1 MYSLYLLL
9 ITLLDLYSWIIF
21 LYVVLSLLIQ
31 FSILNRLRHGLQHV
45 ADYLYRFLQL
55 VVDYLYRFSRQLS
68 EMTLRPV
75 RRFLPSLGPFDLSPV
90 VVLLLL
96 FFLKNLLREY
106 WPN

>member
-31 FSILNRLRHGLQHV
+31 FSILNRYQP
-45 ADYLYRFLQL
+45 
-55 VVDYLYRFSRQLS
+55 VVDFLYRFSSQLS
-68 EMTLRPV
+68 ELTLRPV
-75 RRFLPSLGPFDLSPV
+75 RRFLPSLGPFDIAPV